1 MSNLKYWLWLT
12 GRKGLAGQ
20 NGVRVL
26 NHFGSPERVYF
37 SDPEEY
43 AMVGGLSELALK
55 SLSDKSLSAADRIM
69 GDCDRLGI
77 RLLTLQDASYPERLA
92 AIHQPPMVLYMK
104 GKPVA
109 FDEEAAVAIVG
120 TRDAT
125 PYGVWAATQLSME
138 LTRSGALIVSGMAEG
153 IDAAAVRGAL
163 KAGGPV
169 VSVLAGGID
178 VVYPREHWALYED
191 VAAAGTLISEHPPG
205 TAHLGGHFPVRNRI
219 ISGLSVGVIAVES
232 KRFGGTMHTISHAL
246 DQDRDIFAVPGPMDA
261 PSSEGTNRL
270 IQEGAAKLILNAED
284 VVCELIDR
292 FPSRLRYR
300 TAMSA
305 ETARE
310 RLEGAA
316 EAALPKE
323 KTDHKP
329 VEKEVD
335 NQPQEEYIDW
345 QDCKL
350 KLTEDQRTVFQAFG
364 DKTLRADDLVELTQ
378 LPARR
383 VLSALTIL
391 QIHGYVA
398 EQSGK
403 RFKATVRLKLE

>member
-43 AMVGGLSELALK
+43 RMVGGLSEAALK
-55 SLSDKSLSAADRIM
+55 SLADKSLSAADRIL
-69 GDCDRLGI
+69 GDCERLGI
-77 RLLTLQDASYPERLA
+77 RLLTLQDATYPERLA

-104 GKPVA
+104 GRPIT

-125 PYGVWAATQLSME
+125 PYGTWAASQLSME
-138 LTRSGALIVSGMAEG
+138 LTRSGALVVSGMAEG

-178 VVYPREHWALYED
+178 VVYPREHRDLYAD
-191 VAAAGTLISEHPPG
+191 VASAGLLISEHPPG
-205 TAHLGGHFPVRNRI
+205 TSHLGGHFPIRNRI

-270 IQEGAAKLILNAED
+270 IQECAAKLILSADD
-284 VVCELIDR
+284 VVSDLITR
-292 FPSRLRYR
+292 YPHKLRR
-300 TAMSA
+300 RAAMDA
-305 ETARE
+305 DAAKE
-310 RLEGAA
+310 RLEGVA
-316 EAALPKE
+316 EAALPKP
-323 KTDHKP
+323 KANTQP
-329 VEKEVD
+329 AEKEVD
-335 NQPQEEYIDW
+335 NQPQAEYIDW

-350 KLTEDQRTVFQAFG
+350 KLTEDQRTVFLAFG
-364 DKTLRADDLVELTQ
+364 DKTLRSDDLVELTQ

-391 QIHGYVA
+391 QIQEYVV
-398 EQSGK
+398 EESGK
-403 RFKATVRLKLE
+403 RFRATVRVKPE

>member
-20 NGVRVL
+20 NGMRVL

-43 AMVGGLSELALK
+43 RMVGGLSEAALK
-55 SLSDKSLSAADRIM
+55 SLADKSLSTADRIL

-77 RLLTLQDASYPERLA
+77 RLLTLQDAAYPERLA

-104 GKPVA
+104 GRPIA
-109 FDEEAAVAIVG
+109 FDEEAAIAIVG

-125 PYGVWAATQLSME
+125 PYGAWAATQLSME
-138 LTRSGALIVSGMAEG
+138 LTRSGALVVSGMAEG
-153 IDAAAVRGAL
+153 IDAAAIRGAL

-178 VVYPREHWALYED
+178 VVYPREHRDLYAD
-191 VAAAGTLISEHPPG
+191 VAAVGTLISEHPPG
-205 TAHLGGHFPVRNRI
+205 TSHIAGHFPIRNRI

-232 KRFGGTMHTISHAL
+232 KRFGGTLHTISHAL

-270 IQEGAAKLILNAED
+270 IQEGAAKLILGADD
-284 VVCELIDR
+284 VICEFIDR
-292 FPSRLRYR
+292 YPNRLRYR
-300 TAMSA
+300 AAMDA
-305 ETARE
+305 AAAKE
-310 RLEGAA
+310 RLEGVA
-316 EAALPKE
+316 EASLPKPKTTE
-323 KTDHKP
+323 KSA
-329 VEKEVD
+329 EEVD
-335 NQPQEEYIDW
+335 IQSQAEYIDW

-350 KLTEDQRTVFQAFG
+350 KLSDDQQTVFLAFG
-364 DKTLRADDLVELTQ
+364 DKTLRSDDLVELTQ

-391 QIHGYVA
+391 QIQGYVT
-398 EQSGK
+398 EESGK
-403 RFKATVRLKLE
+403 RFRATVRLKME